1 MQTGEAAWSIEEVE
15 NMSEE
20 IKQENMTETTAAPEA
35 AAPAPAPEPV
45 PSMDE
50 FKEEIAHS
58 FRKLMPGDIVTGT
71 VIGVSD
77 TEVTVD
83 LNSYSEG
90 IIKLEDL
97 SNDPR
102 FSIKADIKPGD
113 IVKATVIRENKEG
126 ALLLSLKEADNILA
140 WDKLEEAKK
149 EEKVEKIK
157 VAEAVKAGVTTF
169 LYGIRAFI
177 PASQLALTYVEDLD
191 SFVGKELEVMVIDV
205 NRDAKKLVVSAKE
218 VLRRKAATE
227 KAGRIGRLQTG
238 IITTGVVEKLMP
250 FGAFVNIG
258 EDLTGLVH
266 ISQICGKRI
275 KHPKEALEEGQEV
288 TVKIMDVKDGKI
300 SLSMTA
306 VNERNEDEV
315 LDDAVD
321 DAAEG
326 YADEGTVATGLGDLL
341 KNFKF

>member
-1 MQTGEAAWSIEEVE
+1 MEYEEVFK
-15 NMSEE
+15 MSEE
-20 IKQENMTETTAAPEA
+20 IKQENMTGTTAAAAPEA
-35 AAPAPAPEPV
+35 AVPAPEPV

-113 IVKATVIRENKEG
+113 VVKATVIRENKEG
-126 ALLLSLKEADNILA
+126 AFLLSLKEADNILA
-140 WDKLEEAKK
+140 WDKLEEAKR

-177 PASQLALTYVEDLD
+177 PASQLALNYVEDLD

-205 NRDAKKLVVSAKE
+205 NRDAKKLVLSAKE

>member
-1 MQTGEAAWSIEEVE
+1 MSDDEIIVQNEA
-15 NMSEE
+15 
-20 IKQENMTETTAAPEA
+20 TTAEGSATTAA
-35 AAPAPAPEPV
+35 AAPAAAPEPEPEPI

-50 FKEEIAHS
+50 FKDEIAHS
-58 FRKLMPGDIVTGT
+58 FRKLNPGDIVTGT

-77 TEVTVD
+77 TEVAVD

-90 IIKLEDL
+90 IIRLEDL

-113 IVKATVIRENKEG
+113 VVKATVLRENKEG
-126 ALLLSLKEADNILA
+126 AFLLSLKEADDILA
-140 WDKLEEAKK
+140 WDKLEEARVT
-149 EEKVEKIK
+149 EKVETVK

-169 LYGIRAFI
+169 LYGVRAFI

-191 SFVGKELEVMVIDV
+191 SFVGKTLEVTVIDV
-205 NRDAKKLVVSAKE
+205 DRENKKLVLSAKE
-218 VLRRKAATE
+218 LLRKKAAE
-227 KAGRIGRLQTG
+227 DKAGRIGRLQTG
-238 IITTGVVEKLMP
+238 IVTTGIVEKLMP

-275 KHPKEALEEGQEV
+275 KHPGEVLKEGQEV
-288 TVKIMDVKDGKI
+288 TVKVKDVKDGKI

-306 VNERNEDEV
+306 VDEKDEDEII
-315 LDDAVD
+315 DDAVE
-321 DAAEG
+321 DAAES
-326 YADEGTVATGLGDLL
+326 YKDEGSVATGLGDLL
-341 KNFKF
+341 SKFKF

>member
-1 MQTGEAAWSIEEVE
+1 MSDDEIIVQNEA
-15 NMSEE
+15 
-20 IKQENMTETTAAPEA
+20 TTAEGSATTAA
-35 AAPAPAPEPV
+35 AAPAAAPEPEPEPI

-50 FKEEIAHS
+50 FKDEIAHS
-58 FRKLMPGDIVTGT
+58 FRKLNPGDIVTGT

-90 IIKLEDL
+90 IIRLEDL

-113 IVKATVIRENKEG
+113 VVKATVLRENKEG
-126 ALLLSLKEADNILA
+126 AFLLSLKEADDILA
-140 WDKLEEAKK
+140 WDKLEEARGT
-149 EEKVEKIK
+149 EKVETIK

-169 LYGIRAFI
+169 LYGVRAFI

-191 SFVGKELEVMVIDV
+191 SFVGKTLEVTVIDV
-205 NRDAKKLVVSAKE
+205 DRENKKLVLSAKE
-218 VLRRKAATE
+218 LLRKKAAE
-227 KAGRIGRLQTG
+227 DKAGRIGRLQTG
-238 IITTGVVEKLMP
+238 IVTTGIVEKLMP

-275 KHPKEALEEGQEV
+275 KHPGEVLKEGQEV
-288 TVKIMDVKDGKI
+288 TVKVKDVKDGKI

-306 VNERNEDEV
+306 VDEKDEDEII
-315 LDDAVD
+315 DDAVE
-321 DAAEG
+321 DAAES
-326 YADEGTVATGLGDLL
+326 YKDEGSVATGLGDLL
-341 KNFKF
+341 SKFKF

>member
-1 MQTGEAAWSIEEVE
+1 
-15 NMSEE
+15 MSEE
-20 IKQENMTETTAAPEA
+20 NINVNEVSATDTAVPEII
-35 AAPAPAPEPV
+35 

-58 FRKLMPGDIVTGT
+58 FRKLNPGDIVTGT

-90 IIKLEDL
+90 IIKLEEL

-102 FSIKADIKPGD
+102 FSIKADIKVGD
-113 IVKATVIRENKEG
+113 IVKATVLRENREG
-126 ALLLSLKEADNILA
+126 AFLLSLKEADDILA
-140 WDKLEEAKK
+140 WDRLTEAKNERK
-149 EEKVEKIK
+149 IEQIK
-157 VAEAVKAGVTTF
+157 VAEAVKAGVTTY

-177 PASQLALTYVEDLD
+177 PASQLALTYVEDT
-191 SFVGKELEVMVIDV
+191 SAFVGKELDVIVYDV
-205 NRDAKKLVVSAKE
+205 NRDDKKLVLSAKE
-218 VLRRKAATE
+218 VLRDRAASDKAS
-227 KAGRIGRLQTG
+227 RIGRLQTG
-238 IITTGVVEKLMP
+238 IITTGKVEKLMP

-258 EDLTGLVH
+258 EDLSGLVH

-275 KHPKEALEEGQEV
+275 KHPGEVLKEGDEV
-288 TVKIMDVKDGKI
+288 TVRIMDVKDGKI

-306 VNERNEDEV
+306 ALEKNEEEV
-315 LDDAVD
+315 LEDAVT

-326 YADEGTVATGLGDLL
+326 YSDGGSVSSSLGDLL
-341 KNFKF
+341 KGFKFD